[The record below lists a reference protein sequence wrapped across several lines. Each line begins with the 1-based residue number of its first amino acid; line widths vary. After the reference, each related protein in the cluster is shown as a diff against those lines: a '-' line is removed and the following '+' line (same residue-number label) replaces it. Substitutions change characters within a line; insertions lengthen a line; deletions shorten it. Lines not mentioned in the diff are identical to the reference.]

1 MLSKV
6 KFNYLEAISSYFT
19 IVNNWLITQTVKKCK
34 EKSCF
39 FFQDL
44 MLSKVK
50 FNDVETNSW

>member
-19 IVNNWLITQTVKKCK
+19 TVNNWLIIQTVKKCK

-39 FFQDL
+39 FF
-44 MLSKVK
+44 
-50 FNDVETNSW
+50 EI